1 MQKISANDNSLLPP
15 VNLKLPMPPMKPPKD
30 EFLIDDQNS
39 LKSSSQSLYETD
51 YMLWLEKTLEQIKHR
66 QTDQIDWDNLAEEI
80 EGLGIAL
87 HHKINSYLRQILIH
101 LLLYKYWTS
110 EREKSG
116 SDWRDKIIDL
126 QDELES
132 LLEQS
137 KTLYNYFLS
146 RIDLIYLRARRGV
159 IQKTQLDSSVFPEK
173 CPFSESELLDFNFYS
188 ES

>member
-1 MQKISANDNSLLPP
+1 MSTPST
-15 VNLKLPMPPMKPPKD
+15 LKT
-30 EFLIDDQNS
+30 
-39 LKSSSQSLYETD
+39 LYETD
-51 YMLWLEKTLEQIKHR
+51 YMLWLEITLEQIKNQ

-87 HHKINSYLRQILIH
+87 HHKIDSYLRQLLIH

-137 KTLYNYFLS
+137 KTLSNYLLA

-159 IQKTQLDSSVFPEK
+159 IQKTQLDSSIFPEK
-173 CPFSESELLDFNFYS
+173 CLFSETELLDFNFYS

>member
-1 MQKISANDNSLLPP
+1 MIEDVNQSQTTSLTH
-15 VNLKLPMPPMKPPKD
+15 
-30 EFLIDDQNS
+30 Q
-39 LKSSSQSLYETD
+39 QLYETD
-51 YMLWLEKTLEQIKHR
+51 YMLWLEITLEEIKHR

-80 EGLGIAL
+80 EELRIAL
-87 HHKINSYLRQILIH
+87 HHKIDSYLRQLLIH
-101 LLLYKYWTS
+101 LLLYKYWTT
-110 EREKSG
+110 EQEKFG
-116 SDWRDKIIDL
+116 SDWRDKILDL

-146 RIDLIYLRARRGV
+146 RIDLIYFRARRGV

-173 CPFSESELLDFNFYS
+173 CPFSESELLDFNFYP

>member
-1 MQKISANDNSLLPP
+1 MIEN
-15 VNLKLPMPPMKPPKD
+15 VNQSQTT
-30 EFLIDDQNS
+30 FLAHQ
-39 LKSSSQSLYETD
+39 QLYETD

-87 HHKINSYLRQILIH
+87 HHKIDSYLRQILIH
-101 LLLYKYWTS
+101 LLLYQYRTN

-116 SDWRDKIIDL
+116 SDWRNKIIDL

-132 LLEQS
+132 LLEES

-146 RIDLIYLRARRGV
+146 RIDLIYFKARRGV
-159 IQKTQLDSSVFPEK
+159 IQKTQFDSSIFPEK
-173 CPFSESELLDFNFYS
+173 CPFSESELLDFNFYPKS
-188 ES
+188 

>member
-1 MQKISANDNSLLPP
+1 MIEDVNQSQTTSLTH
-15 VNLKLPMPPMKPPKD
+15 
-30 EFLIDDQNS
+30 Q
-39 LKSSSQSLYETD
+39 QLYETD

-66 QTDQIDWDNLAEEI
+66 QIDQIDWDNLAEEI

-87 HHKINSYLRQILIH
+87 HHKIDSYLRRLLIH
-101 LLLYKYWTS
+101 LLLYKYWTT
-110 EREKSG
+110 EREKFG

-173 CPFSESELLDFNFYS
+173 CPFSESELLDFNFCP

>member
-1 MQKISANDNSLLPP
+1 MSTGST
-15 VNLKLPMPPMKPPKD
+15 LKT
-30 EFLIDDQNS
+30 
-39 LKSSSQSLYETD
+39 LYEID
-51 YMLWLEKTLEQIKHR
+51 YMLWLETTLEQIKHR
-66 QTDQIDWDNLAEEI
+66 QIDQIDWDNLAEEI

-87 HHKINSYLRQILIH
+87 HHKIDSYLRQILIH
-101 LLLYKYWTS
+101 LLLYQYWTT

-116 SDWRDKIIDL
+116 SDWRDKIIYL

-159 IQKTQLDSSVFPEK
+159 IQKTQLDSSIFPEK
-173 CPFSESELLDFNFYS
+173 CPFSESELIDFNFYP

>member
-1 MQKISANDNSLLPP
+1 MIEDVNQSQTTSLTH
-15 VNLKLPMPPMKPPKD
+15 
-30 EFLIDDQNS
+30 Q
-39 LKSSSQSLYETD
+39 QLYETD
-51 YMLWLEKTLEQIKHR
+51 YMLWLEITLEQIKHR

-87 HHKINSYLRQILIH
+87 HYKIDSYLRQLLIH
-101 LLLYKYWTS
+101 LLLYKYWTI

-173 CPFSESELLDFNFYS
+173 CPFSESELLDFNFYP

>member
-1 MQKISANDNSLLPP
+1 MIEDAKQSQTTSLTH
-15 VNLKLPMPPMKPPKD
+15 
-30 EFLIDDQNS
+30 Q
-39 LKSSSQSLYETD
+39 QLYETD
-51 YMLWLEKTLEQIKHR
+51 YMLWLEKTLEQIKHK
-66 QTDQIDWDNLAEEI
+66 QIDQIDWDNLAEEI

-87 HHKINSYLRQILIH
+87 HHKIDSYLRRILIY
-101 LLLYKYWTS
+101 LLLYKYSTI
-110 EREKSG
+110 ERKKSG

-159 IQKTQLDSSVFPEK
+159 IQKKQLDSSIFPEK
-173 CPFSESELLDFNFYS
+173 CPFSESELLDFNFYP